1 MENNKNQNQCKEK
14 DLNPLQLYLIAT
26 GLSNCRSHYNNS
38 QAEEAYKYYMAKDP
52 KEIEF
57 IWGYLDDRI
66 KVEYIKAN
74 LDSVFS
80 FLVNK

>member
-1 MENNKNQNQCKEK
+1 MEDTKNQSNCEEK
-14 DLNPLQLYLIAT
+14 DLSPLQLYLIAT
-26 GLSNCRSHYNNS
+26 GLTNCRSHYNDAK
-38 QAEEAYKYYMAKDP
+38 AEEAYKYYMSKDP

-66 KVEYIKAN
+66 KVEYLKTN
-74 LDSVFS
+74 LDSVFN